1 MGNQDVYVGL
11 DIGTTSIKVI
21 AAEITSGQLSVIG
34 VGSQRADGMSRGVIV
49 DIDKTAATIRAAAQ
63 QAADKT
69 GITIHDVVVG
79 VPASMLQIEQ
89 VAGMI
94 AVGDTSKEITAEDV
108 RNVSATALT
117 RNLPPER
124 EVLALMPDE
133 FVVDGFDGI
142 KDPRGMIG
150 VRLEMHGLL
159 FTVPKTVLHN
169 LRRAV
174 QKACL
179 NVDMFL
185 AAPLAL
191 GEYILSDGEK
201 DFGTVVID
209 LGGGQS
215 TAAVIHDRKLKFTTT
230 DLEGGEYVSKDISVV
245 LNTSFPDAER
255 LKREYGT
262 ADTLSAS
269 EEQTFPVTVVG
280 KSAPVTISEKYLAE
294 IIEARLTQVLTR
306 LNDALSAAHA
316 LDLPGGIVITGGNA
330 ALPGVSALA
339 DDIFGKQVK
348 LYVPSEVGLR
358 HPAFTQ
364 ALALVHTAAN
374 MSDISRIVASALDG
388 GSTVKSAVKSVA
400 TSKPAEQAPIE
411 QSDDEPETAQGD
423 EPTTKKEPFF
433 KRFFG
438 TFFD

>member
-1 MGNQDVYVGL
+1 MGNQDIYVGL
-11 DIGTTSIKVI
+11 DIGTTSIKLI
-21 AAEITSGQLSVIG
+21 AAEMTSGQLSVIG
-34 VGSQRADGMSRGVIV
+34 VGSQRADGLSRGVIV
-49 DIDKTAATIRAAAQ
+49 DIDKAAATIRAAAQ
-63 QAADKT
+63 QAADKASL
-69 GITIHDVVVG
+69 TIQDVVVG

-108 RNVSATALT
+108 KKVATTALT

-159 FTVPKTVLHN
+159 LTVPKTVLHN

-174 QKACL
+174 EKAGL
-179 NVDMFL
+179 HVASFI

-191 GEYILSDGEK
+191 GEYILSEGEK
-201 DFGTVVID
+201 DFGTVVVD

-215 TAAVIHDRKLKFTTT
+215 TAAVIHDGKLKFTTT

-255 LKREYGT
+255 LKREFGS
-262 ADTLSAS
+262 ADTLTAS

-280 KSAPVTISEKYLAE
+280 KSAPVAISEKYLAE
-294 IIEARLTQVLTR
+294 IIEARLTQVLSR
-306 LNDALSAAHA
+306 LNEALANAHA

-330 ALPGVSALA
+330 ALPGISALA
-339 DDIFGKQVK
+339 TDLFGRQVK

-374 MSDISRIVASALDG
+374 MSDISQIVASALDA
-388 GSTVKSAVKSVA
+388 STSAKVTTQKQA
-400 TSKPAEQAPIE
+400 APETKQDNETPAQDEPETKASKPAEE
-411 QSDDEPETAQGD
+411 
-423 EPTTKKEPFF
+423 KESFF

>member
-34 VGSQRADGMSRGVIV
+34 VGSQRAEGMSRGVIV

-69 GITIHDVVVG
+69 GITIHDVLVG

-89 VAGMI
+89 VSGMI
-94 AVGDTSKEITAEDV
+94 AVGDTSKEITADDV
-108 RNVSATALT
+108 RKVASTALT

-124 EVLALMPDE
+124 EVLSLIPDE

-142 KDPRGMIG
+142 NDPRGMIG
-150 VRLEMHGLL
+150 VRIEMHGLL

-174 QKACL
+174 EKAGL
-179 NVDMFL
+179 NVAMFI

-191 GEYILSDGEK
+191 GDYILSDGEK

-230 DLEGGEYVSKDISVV
+230 DLEGGEYITKDISVV
-245 LNTSFPDAER
+245 LNTNFSDAER

-280 KSAPVTISEKYLAE
+280 KSNPVTISEKYLAE
-294 IIEARLTQVLTR
+294 IIEARLTQTLTR
-306 LNDALSAAHA
+306 LNDALVAAHA

-339 DDIFGKQVK
+339 DDIFGRQVK

-364 ALALVHTAAN
+364 ALGLVYTAAH
-374 MSDISRIVASALDG
+374 MSDISRIVASAVNAPAATTTSAKVPQ
-388 GSTVKSAVKSVA
+388 STPAAAKQQEE
-400 TSKPAEQAPIE
+400 KPAATEA
-411 QSDDEPETAQGD
+411 EPEPKQ
-423 EPTTKKEPFF
+423 KKEPFY

>member
-1 MGNQDVYVGL
+1 MGNQDIYVGL

-21 AAEITSGQLSVIG
+21 AAEITAGQLSVIG

-69 GITIHDVVVG
+69 GITIHNVVVG
-79 VPASMLQIEQ
+79 VPASLLQIEQ
-89 VAGMI
+89 VSGMI
-94 AVGDTSKEITAEDV
+94 AVGDTSKEITADDV
-108 RNVSATALT
+108 RNVASTALT

-124 EVLALMPDE
+124 TVLSLTPDE

-142 KDPRGMIG
+142 NDPRGMIG

-174 QKACL
+174 EKAGL
-179 NVDMFL
+179 AVEMFI
-185 AAPLAL
+185 AAPQAL

-230 DLEGGEYVSKDISVV
+230 DLEGGEYVTKDISVV

-262 ADTLSAS
+262 ADTMSAS

-280 KSAPVTISEKYLAE
+280 KSTPVTISEKYLAE
-294 IIEARLTQVLTR
+294 IIEARLAQIFTR
-306 LNDALSAAHA
+306 LNDALDSAHA
-316 LDLPGGIVITGGNA
+316 LDLPGGIVITGGDA
-330 ALPGVSALA
+330 AMPGVSALA
-339 DDIFGKQVK
+339 DDIFGRQVK

-374 MSDISRIVASALDG
+374 LSDINRIVASAL
-388 GSTVKSAVKSVA
+388 KSGPVA
-400 TSKPAEQAPIE
+400 APEKPKAAPVAAAEETRQVP
-411 QSDDEPETAQGD
+411 DDDNDDNEPAK
-423 EPTTKKEPFF
+423 KKEPFF